1 MKHRYWLTGFLLTLS
16 VWAAAHE
23 FWLQPTRF
31 FAQPG
36 DVVQVR
42 TLVGEHF
49 LGEPSEGKK
58 NRIVQYK
65 HYSALGETDLSP
77 ALSGDNYGDVAV
89 KLTRPGTHMLV
100 FANTPKFIELAP
112 DKFLD
117 YLREDG
123 LDNVIALRKQ
133 RGDTAK
139 PGRELY
145 QRCAKT
151 LIQVGDTPGKTVQQT
166 ANLPLDIVPVQN
178 PYALK
183 AGQRLGLQIRFLG
196 KPLAAAR
203 VRYWVKNEA
212 GNVQEE
218 ESRTDANGQVQFTL
232 KSGQNMVSTVRMI
245 PAEAGLS
252 TGQPAGQLAE
262 WHSYWGSL
270 TFGCR

>member
-1 MKHRYWLTGFLLTLS
+1 MKHRYWLTATLILFS
-16 VWAAAHE
+16 AWAAAHE

-31 FAQPG
+31 FAEPG
-36 DVVQVR
+36 DVIQVR

-49 LGEPSEGKK
+49 SGEPSEGKK

-65 HYSALGETDLSP
+65 QYSALGETDLSP
-77 ALSGDNYGDVAV
+77 TLDGDNYADVAV
-89 KLTRPGTHMLV
+89 KLARPGTHLLV

-112 DKFLD
+112 DKFLE

-151 LIQVGDTPGKTVQQT
+151 LIQAGGQPDRAAVLSTS
-166 ANLPLDIVPVQN
+166 LPPDIVPVQN

-183 AGQRLGLQIRFLG
+183 AGQRLDVQIKFLG

-203 VRYWVKNEA
+203 VRYWVKNGA
-212 GNVQEE
+212 GSVQEE
-218 ESRTDANGQVQFTL
+218 EVRSSSQGKAYFRLRPGQTMISVVT
-232 KSGQNMVSTVRMI
+232 MI
-245 PAEAGLS
+245 PAEAELVAAQS
-252 TGQPAGQLAE
+252 AGQSAQ